1 MKKLSKILTFLL
13 ILVLSNDYISLHA
26 DEASDILGPTIGGAA
41 LGGIFGGGRGAA
53 IGAGVGFGI
62 GALNASRN
70 RERQYY
76 YRNEP
81 YYDDD
86 YDYYD
91 DDYYYQPVRRSFRTR
106 RYNQRRAQPATNQSS
121 GKIIYVN

>member
-1 MKKLSKILTFLL
+1 MKKLSKILAFLL
-13 ILVLSNDYISLHA
+13 VFIFSSDHISLNA

-62 GALNASRN
+62 GTLNASRN
-70 RERQYY
+70 RERKYY
-76 YRNEP
+76 YRDEP

-86 YDYYD
+86 YDD
-91 DDYYYQPVRRSFRTR
+91 GYYYQPVRRKYRKRS
-106 RYNQRRAQPATNQSS
+106 YNQRRIQPATSS
-121 GKIIYVN
+121 RAAKVIYVN